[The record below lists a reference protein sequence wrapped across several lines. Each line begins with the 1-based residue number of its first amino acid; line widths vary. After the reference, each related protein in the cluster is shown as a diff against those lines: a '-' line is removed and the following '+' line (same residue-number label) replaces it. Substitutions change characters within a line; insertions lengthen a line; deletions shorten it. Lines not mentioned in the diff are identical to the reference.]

1 MNQIFKNERTMA
13 SAGTGKTFAL
23 TNRYIALVLGG
34 AQPDEICALTFTR
47 KAAGEFFSKTITKLA
62 GAASSDAAAASLA
75 KHIKEIAPAL
85 KTATRADF
93 EHALEKFVKASP
105 RLRLETIDAF
115 TSKFVK
121 FFSEELGISEGITV
135 LDEFAESKI
144 RARALMMAVQK
155 FNSPRALAEFAE
167 TIRAAN
173 RGGDEKQILGAIE
186 KFRELAH
193 AALIET
199 PDASKWSLPKT
210 LGSIPRMEW
219 DEKAYK
225 RNCAR
230 LEEIICGYPAEEG
243 FARKQ
248 MQYILRFFR
257 ESSPEKISTNTT
269 KTVDQM
275 IGIFAANGTL
285 AGAVFGNAGS
295 ENSFKAGAE
304 EAQIIDENLA
314 MLFAAQVGAAQAA
327 TKAIYKIISEYE
339 SVYDEIARKKGL
351 MSFSDMAI
359 AISRAKDTIE
369 REFVEYRFDSQ
380 INHWLFDEFQDTS
393 RLQWQI
399 FENMVSEAV
408 LNSGGRKTFFYVGDA
423 KQAIYAWRGGDV
435 SLFDEILEKY
445 RENICDNP
453 QIKTSRR
460 SCPAVIAAVNN
471 IFGNS
476 EAIKKHYGEAVAKKW
491 AHIWQT
497 HDVAED
503 KLEEQGE
510 VTLDIIDPKNSP
522 EGAEDGDDS
531 QDAAVAEAVYK
542 YIEKKN
548 PISRKLTC
556 AVLTQKNSLAETI
569 IKTINARAA
578 DKQNN
583 IRAAGELD
591 IKIAQDNLAIPPLC
605 AMLKAAAHPAD
616 TLSLAFAKMSPLC
629 KIFGDAEWRENLMRK
644 ISAAGFAEALKDYA
658 EILAAASPDKF
669 TSLRI
674 SQFEEAARIF
684 DMSQNRSI
692 DDFLDFVSAYKIR
705 EGAASDT
712 IQVMTIHK
720 AKGLD
725 FDMVIL
731 PQLENPKGSHIR
743 PLHYSKD
750 RDVFV
755 LPGKTIR
762 SLDANLQAAH
772 KYTEDEES
780 FENLCKFYVALT
792 RAKSAIHIILPKVN
806 IGTVKNSAGK
816 RNFAYLLR
824 DVFNADKAEVCEG
837 ATCSDLNNPNWLGGG
852 KKEKEE
858 PKAPQP
864 EAEADAQEA
873 KPEEPQA
880 AENFSHGPQ
889 ALPPLQKDEF
899 SFDFINRATANLTGL
914 AAHSIFENLNAK
926 TTLQEAAAK
935 AKILYADCPEN
946 FAAAMEL
953 VEHSLENPQIKEVF
967 ACADFAAE
975 LPYAIWENGEAHA
988 GRIDRVNF
996 FDGRKRAEI
1005 VDFKTDAATPAQLLE
1020 RHSEQLRRYARALSK
1035 MSGIPP
1041 ENIALKI
1048 LSTHNRRLMEVRA

>member
-1 MNQIFKNERTMA
+1 MDKIFKNERTMA

-34 AQPDEICALTFTR
+34 AKPEEICALTFTR

-62 GAASSDAAAASLA
+62 HAASSDAAAADLA
-75 KHIKEIAPAL
+75 SHIKKIAPAL

-93 EHALEKFVKASP
+93 EKALEQFVKASP

-115 TSKFVK
+115 TAKFVK
-121 FFSEELGISEGITV
+121 FFSEELGISDSITV

-144 RARALMMAVQK
+144 RARALMLAVQK
-155 FNSPRALAEFAE
+155 FNSPKTLAEFAE
-167 TIRAAN
+167 TIREAN
-173 RGGDEKQILGAIE
+173 RGGDEKKILGAIE
-186 KFRELAH
+186 NFRELAH

-199 PDASKWSLPKT
+199 PDPAKWSLPKT
-210 LGSIPRMEW
+210 LGKVPYKEW

-230 LEEIICGYPAEEG
+230 LEQIICGYPDAEG
-243 FARKQ
+243 GARKQ

-257 ESSPEKISTNTT
+257 ESSPEKISTNIT
-269 KTVDQM
+269 KTVDQA
-275 IGIFAANGTL
+275 ISIFAAKGTL
-285 AGAVFGNAGS
+285 AGAEFGDADS
-295 ENSFKAGAE
+295 ENGFKAGAE
-304 EAQIIDENLA
+304 EARIIDENLA
-314 MLFAAQVGAAQAA
+314 MLFAAQVGSAQAA

-359 AISRAKDTIE
+359 AIDRAKDSIE
-369 REFVEYRFDSQ
+369 REFVEYRFDSA

-408 LNSGGRKTFFYVGDA
+408 LNSDGRKTFFYVGDA

-453 QIKTSRR
+453 QIKTSQR

-471 IFGNS
+471 IFGNA
-476 EAIKKHYGEAVAKKW
+476 EVIKKHYGEAVAKKW
-491 AHIWQT
+491 AHIWQP
-497 HDVAED
+497 HDVAERN
-503 KLEEQGE
+503 LNEPGE
-510 VTLDIIDPKNSP
+510 VTLDIIDAKKLPD
-522 EGAEDGDDS
+522 GEDGEDGEDDS
-531 QDAAVAEAVYK
+531 QDAAMAKAVYD
-542 YIEKKN
+542 YIEKKD
-548 PISRKLTC
+548 PISRNISC

-569 IKTINARAA
+569 IKTINTRAA
-578 DKQNN
+578 YNKKS

-616 TLSLAFAKMSPLC
+616 TLSLGVAKMSPLG
-629 KIFGDAEWRENLMRK
+629 KIFEDAEWRESLMRR

-658 EILAAASPDKF
+658 KIMADCSPDKF
-669 TSLRI
+669 TRLRI
-674 SQFEEAARIF
+674 SQFAEAARIF

-692 DDFLDFVSAYKIR
+692 DDFLDFVSTYKVR

-750 RDVFV
+750 KDVFV

-762 SLDANLQAAH
+762 SLDGNLQAAH

-780 FENLCKFYVALT
+780 FEKLCKFYVALT
-792 RAKSAIHIILPKVN
+792 RAKSAIHIILPKVK
-806 IGTVKNSAGK
+806 IDTVKKSAGK

-824 DVFNADKAEVCEG
+824 DVFHADKTELCEG
-837 ATCSDLNNPNWLGGG
+837 AACSDLNNPRWMDYG
-852 KKEKEE
+852 EE
-858 PKAPQP
+858 HKAPPP
-864 EAEADAQEA
+864 EAECNAGEA

-880 AENFSHGPQ
+880 DAENFSREPQ
-889 ALPPLQKDEF
+889 ALPQLQKTEF
-899 SFDFINRATANLTGL
+899 SFDFLNRGTANLTGL
-914 AAHSIFENLNAK
+914 AAHSIFENLGAK
-926 TTLQEAAAK
+926 TTLQEAAK
-935 AKILYADCPEN
+935 RAKILYADCPEN
-946 FAAAMEL
+946 FGAAAEL
-953 VEHSLENPQIKEVF
+953 VEKSLENPQIKEVF

-975 LPYAIWENGEAHA
+975 LPYAIFENGETHA
-988 GRIDRVNF
+988 GRMDRVNF
-996 FDGRKRAEI
+996 FDGRKKAEI
-1005 VDFKTDAATPAQLLE
+1005 IDFKTDAATPGQLIA

-1035 MSGIPP
+1035 MSGIQP
-1041 ENIALKI
+1041 ENIELKI
-1048 LSTHNRRLMEVRA
+1048 LSTHNRELIDVKP